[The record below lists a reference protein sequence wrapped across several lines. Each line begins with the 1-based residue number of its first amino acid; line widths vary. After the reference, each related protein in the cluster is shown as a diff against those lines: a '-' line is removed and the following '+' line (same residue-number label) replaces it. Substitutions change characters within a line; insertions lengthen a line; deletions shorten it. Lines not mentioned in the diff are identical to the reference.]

1 MKRIK
6 NVLAG
11 VLMGTVFLV
20 GAVLAVAS
28 RQPGTYRVVRTG
40 LLEASPAEVYPF
52 LNDLS
57 RWNRWSPWRDLDPE
71 QKMTYSEN
79 PVGKGA
85 WVSWAGNSKAGKGR
99 MTILDTVPDRKV
111 VEELHFIEP
120 FDDIATVTFEL
131 SGNGIPTQLT
141 WSMEGKL
148 NLFSKVMCLFVSM
161 DQMIGPDFERGIE
174 NLRALLGAQA
184 DPSGERPIQAEQG

>member
-6 NVLAG
+6 KVLGG
-11 VLMGTVFLV
+11 VILGVFVLGV
-20 GAVLAVAS
+20 GLLGVAS
-28 RQPGTYRVVRTG
+28 RQPDTYRVSRTG
-40 LLEASPAEVYPF
+40 LLEASPAAVYPF
-52 LNDLS
+52 LSDLS
-57 RWNRWSPWRDLDPE
+57 RWNQWSPWRDLDPE

-99 MTILDTVPDRKV
+99 MTILETVPDQKV

-131 SGNGIPTQLT
+131 SGNGAPTQLT

-161 DQMIGPDFERGIE
+161 DQMIGADFERGIE
-174 NLRALLGAQA
+174 NLRALLGSQGHS
-184 DPSGERPIQAEQG
+184 SGGV